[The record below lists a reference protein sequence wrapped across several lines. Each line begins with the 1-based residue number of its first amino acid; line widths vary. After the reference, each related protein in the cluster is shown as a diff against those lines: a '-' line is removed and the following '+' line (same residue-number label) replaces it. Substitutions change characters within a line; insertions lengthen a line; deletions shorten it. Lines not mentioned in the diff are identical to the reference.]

1 MCKQKGGFIL
11 GKEEDFLDFITNS
24 KINKLSQGSNGI
36 TYVAELDKKTNYVS
50 KFKNFYFND
59 FNKPV
64 QKLLIKLC
72 FIGDGDNEDMIFDNL
87 SIVDERSFIK
97 EVNFQIRIFNKTYQ
111 YLQPLCPAVVYSSIE
126 FCNDPTM
133 QILIAKIAKIN
144 LFCRKYINNIR
155 IGIIAME
162 YANDFNVL
170 NDDIHDAIAENI
182 TKPFNYINKIFYGI
196 YLIIKLAEIGYSHG
210 DYHLGNI
217 LINNKDATFISS
229 NIFIENPAYPLLID
243 FGFTK
248 ELPIETG
255 KLIKEYI
262 NTKKYNEV
270 LRILY
275 NIPRSDGLSLTGYSD
290 LFGILTGFYD
300 LINNI
305 STIKQFNYYP
315 FYSVEN
321 FNKKFSNF
329 LELREQK
336 IDLNIKQFNNMDK
349 ETRNNYLLPLDTDV
363 INKMFS
369 GIFPIE
375 NIQNSINNSIKKTH
389 NTKNTKTKNNNNK
402 NNNNKN
408 NNNKNNNKNKKT
420 TKNFSL
426 LPYHNNNNTNTKRK
440 NIKV

>member
-11 GKEEDFLDFITNS
+11 GKEEDFLDFIKNS
-24 KINKLSQGSNGI
+24 KINKLSKGSNGI

-126 FCNDPTM
+126 FCNGPTM
-133 QILIAKIAKIN
+133 EILIAKIYKIN
-144 LFCRKYINNIR
+144 RFCTNYINNIR

-162 YANDFNVL
+162 YANDFIVL
-170 NDDIHDAIAENI
+170 NNDISSAIEENI
-182 TKPFNYINKIFYGI
+182 TNNYINKIFYGI

-217 LINNKDATFISS
+217 LINNNDVTFISS
-229 NIFIENPAYPLLID
+229 NIFITNPAYPLLID
-243 FGFTK
+243 FGFTE

-262 NTKKYNEV
+262 KQKKYNEV
-270 LRILY
+270 LKILY
-275 NIPRSDGLSLTGYSD
+275 NIPRSDGLSLTGYSH

-300 LINNI
+300 LINDI
-305 STIKQFNYYP
+305 STKKQFTYYP
-315 FYSVEN
+315 FNSVEN
-321 FNKKFSNF
+321 FNEKFSNF

-375 NIQNSINNSIKKTH
+375 NIQNSIKKTH
-389 NTKNTKTKNNNNK
+389 NTKNTKTKTKNNNIKNKNNK
-402 NNNNKN
+402 NN
-408 NNNKNNNKNKKT
+408 KT

-426 LPYHNNNNTNTKRK
+426 LPYHNNNNTKRK